1 MSSAGRNPPGQAL
14 NLNRHE
20 RSEKTGPSFE
30 NLPGLRAAFRVAEEV
45 GEGVG

>member
-1 MSSAGRNPPGQAL
+1 MSSTARHPPGQAL

-20 RSEKTGPSFE
+20 RSEKTAPSFE
-30 NLPGLRAAFRVAEEV
+30 NLPGLRAAFCVAEEV